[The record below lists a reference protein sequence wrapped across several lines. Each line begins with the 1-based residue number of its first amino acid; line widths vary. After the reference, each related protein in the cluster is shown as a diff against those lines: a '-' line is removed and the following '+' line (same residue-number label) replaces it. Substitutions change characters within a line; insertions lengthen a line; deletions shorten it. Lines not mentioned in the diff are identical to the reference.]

1 MEPLMKMMARLAAA
15 CLALAVSACGEAAQE
30 PSAKAAPEPIVVAAA
45 SSLTDVM
52 EKIGGL
58 YAAAGHPEPKF
69 SFAATSELVR
79 QIEQG
84 AQVDVFVSA
93 DTEWM
98 DYLADKNLIDPASRR
113 NIAANTLVL
122 IAPAGKPF
130 NLEIGPGMNLRAA
143 LGDGRIAIANP
154 DGVPAGKYAR
164 DALQSFGAWDALE
177 GVIAR
182 TENVR
187 AALRFVEVGEAA
199 AGIVYET
206 DAIAAGDKVVI
217 VGRFPS
223 SSHAPI
229 LYPAAQVS
237 SGEAEAARSFLDF
250 LGSAPAREAFTRLG
264 FGPPA

>member
-1 MEPLMKMMARLAAA
+1 MKLMARLAAA
-15 CLALAVSACGEAAQE
+15 CLALAIAACGEAE
-30 PSAKAAPEPIVVAAA
+30 APADATAPAPIVVAAA

-52 EKIGGL
+52 KTIGTL
-58 YAAAGHPEPKF
+58 YAAEGHPEPRF

-98 DYLADKNLIDPASRR
+98 DYLADKQLIDPATRS
-113 NIAANTLVL
+113 NAAANTLVL
-122 IAPAGKPF
+122 VAPAGRSF
-130 NLEIGPGMNLRAA
+130 DIAVGPGMNLRAA
-143 LGDGRIAIANP
+143 IGDGRIAIANP

-164 DALQSFGAWDALE
+164 DALGSFGAWDSLE

-187 AALRFVEVGEAA
+187 AALRFVEAGEAA
-199 AGIVYET
+199 AGVVYET

-217 VGRFPS
+217 VGRFPPT
-223 SSHAPI
+223 SHEPI
-229 LYPAAQVS
+229 LYPAAQVA
-237 SGEAEAARSFLDF
+237 GGDAKEAAAF
-250 LGSAPAREAFTRLG
+250 LGFLKSGAAREAFADAG
-264 FGPPA
+264 FGPPP

>member
-1 MEPLMKMMARLAAA
+1 MKMMARLLAA

-30 PSAKAAPEPIVVAAA
+30 PAAEAAPEPVVVAAA

-52 EKIGGL
+52 EKVGAL
-58 YAAAGHPEPKF
+58 YAAVGHPEPRF

-84 AQVDVFVSA
+84 AQVDVFISA
-93 DTEWM
+93 DAEWM
-98 DYLADKNLIDPASRR
+98 DYLAEKQLIDPASRK

-122 IAPAGKPF
+122 IAPASRPF
-130 NLEIGPGMNLRAA
+130 SIEIGPAMDLRGA

-154 DGVPAGKYAR
+154 DGVPAGKYAQA
-164 DALQSFGAWDALE
+164 ALRSFGAWDALE

-217 VGRFPS
+217 VGRFPA
-223 SSHAPI
+223 SSHEPI
-229 LYPAAQVS
+229 VYPAARIS
-237 SGEAEAARSFLDF
+237 GGDAGEAAAFLDF
-250 LGSAPAREAFTRLG
+250 LGSPGARQALVAAG
-264 FGPPA
+264 FAEPH

>member
-1 MEPLMKMMARLAAA
+1 MKLTARLAAA
-15 CLALAVSACGEAAQE
+15 CLALVVAACGEAEA
-30 PSAKAAPEPIVVAAA
+30 PADADAPESIVVAAA

-52 EKIGGL
+52 KAIGGL
-58 YAAAGHPEPKF
+58 YAAEGHPEPRF

-84 AQVDVFVSA
+84 AQADVFVSA
-93 DTEWM
+93 DMEWM
-98 DYLADKNLIDPASRR
+98 DYLAGKQLIDPVSRR

-122 IAPAGKPF
+122 VAPAGRDF
-130 NLEIGPGMNLRAA
+130 DIAIGPDMDLRAA

-199 AGIVYET
+199 AAIVYET
-206 DAIAAGDKVVI
+206 DALAAGDKVVV
-217 VGRFPS
+217 VGRFPP
-223 SSHAPI
+223 SSHQPI
-229 LYPAAQVS
+229 LYPAAAVI
-237 SGEAEAARSFLDF
+237 SGQADQARAFLDF
-250 LGSAPAREAFTRLG
+250 LGSNGARQAFVSAG
-264 FGPPA
+264 FGAAQ

>member
-1 MEPLMKMMARLAAA
+1 MRLMNRLAAVCFVLCVA
-15 CLALAVSACGEAAQE
+15 ACGETEAPAA
-30 PSAKAAPEPIVVAAA
+30 SGVPEPVVVAAA
-45 SSLTDVM
+45 ASLTDVM
-52 EKIGGL
+52 KEIGAL
-58 YAAAGHPEPKF
+58 YEQAGHPEPRF

-84 AQVDVFVSA
+84 AQVDAFVSA
-93 DTEWM
+93 DMEWM
-98 DYLADKNLIDPASRR
+98 DYLAEKNLIDPATRR
-113 NIAANTLVL
+113 TVASNTLVL
-122 IAPAGKPF
+122 VAPAGRAF
-130 NLEIGPGMNLRAA
+130 DIEIGPGMDLRGA

-164 DALQSFGAWDALE
+164 DALTAFGAWDALD

-217 VGRFPS
+217 VGRFPQA
-223 SSHAPI
+223 SHQPI
-229 LYPAAQVS
+229 LYPAAAVA
-237 SGEAEAARSFLDF
+237 SGHAEAARAFLDF
-250 LGSAPAREAFTRLG
+250 LATAAARTAFARAG
-264 FGPPA
+264 FGPAS

>member
-1 MEPLMKMMARLAAA
+1 MKMMARLVAA
-15 CLALAVSACGEAAQE
+15 CLAMAVSACGGEAAG
-30 PSAKAAPEPIVVAAA
+30 PAATGAPEPIVVAAA

-52 EKIGGL
+52 EEIGAL
-58 YAAAGHPEPKF
+58 YAAEGHPEPRF

-93 DTEWM
+93 DTDWM
-98 DYLADKNLIDPASRR
+98 NYLAEKQLIEPGSRR
-113 NIAANTLVL
+113 NVASNTLVL
-122 IAPAGKPF
+122 IAPAGRGF
-130 NLEIGPGMNLRAA
+130 DIQMGPGMNLRAA

-177 GVIAR
+177 GVMAR

-206 DAIAAGDKVVI
+206 DAQAAAGKVGI
-217 VGRFPS
+217 VGRFPA
-223 SSHAPI
+223 SSHQPI
-229 LYPAAQVS
+229 LYPAAQI
-237 SGEAEAARSFLDF
+237 SGGDAAEAAAFLEF
-250 LGSAPAREAFTRLG
+250 LESDAARQAFARFG
-264 FGPPA
+264 FGPGR

>member
-1 MEPLMKMMARLAAA
+1 MKLMYRLVAA
-15 CLALAVSACGEAAQE
+15 CLALAVAACGEAEQKPA
-30 PSAKAAPEPIVVAAA
+30 AGAAPKPVVVAAA

-52 EKIGGL
+52 EEIGAL
-58 YAAAGHPEPKF
+58 YAAEGHPEPRF

-84 AQVDVFVSA
+84 AKVDVFVSA

-98 DYLADKNLIDPASRR
+98 DYLAGKKLIELGSRR
-113 NIAANTLVL
+113 NVASNTLVL
-122 IAPAGKPF
+122 IAPAEHGF
-130 NLEIGPGMNLRAA
+130 DITMGPGMDLRAA
-143 LGDGRIAIANP
+143 LGEGRIAIANP

-164 DALQSFGAWDALE
+164 DALQAFGAWDALE

-206 DAIAAGDKVVI
+206 DAIAAGDEVVI

-223 SSHAPI
+223 ASHAPI
-229 LYPAAQVS
+229 VYPAAQVI
-237 SGEAEAARSFLDF
+237 GGDAAEAGAFLDF
-250 LGSAPAREAFTRLG
+250 LGSHPARQAFTAAG
-264 FGPPA
+264 FGSPQ